1 MDSLFFISGLPRA
14 GSTLLCNILAQ
25 NPRFH
30 ATATSGI
37 LEILFAVRNKWD
49 GLTEFRAMPQAQSD
63 AAKRRVLRG
72 ILESYFADIDRPV
85 VFDKSRGWLAHIEM
99 AEWALERKIKILVP
113 VRDIRDILASFEKLW
128 RDTSRKSQIAGEAEN
143 YIQFQSLEGRLDFW
157 SRADQPVGLAYNRVR
172 DAIQRGYG
180 DRLHFVRFEA
190 LTSNPRQ
197 TMREI
202 YAFLGEPWY
211 EHDFD
216 NVEQVTV
223 EDDRVHGFDGLHTI
237 RPKVAPVPPQWPTV
251 LGKAAEKYAN
261 LEIWQ

>member
-25 NPRFH
+25 NPRFYT
-30 ATATSGI
+30 TATSGI
-37 LEILFAVRNKWD
+37 LDILFVVRNKWD
-49 GLTEFRAMPQAQSD
+49 NLAEFRAMPQEQSD

-72 ILESYFADIDRPV
+72 ILESYFANVDRPV

-99 AEWALERKIKILVP
+99 AEWVLGRKVKILVP

-128 RDTSRKSQIAGEAEN
+128 RNAARKSQIAGERDN
-143 YIQFQSLEGRLDFW
+143 YVQFQTVKGRMDFW
-157 SRADQPVGLAYNRVR
+157 ARADQPVGLAYNRVR

-180 DRLHFVRFEA
+180 DRLHFVRFEQ

-197 TMREI
+197 TMREV
-202 YAFLGEPWY
+202 YAFLGEEWF

-237 RPKVAPVPPQWPTV
+237 RSKVEPVPPQWPTV
-251 LGKAAEKYAN
+251 LGEAANKFAN
-261 LEIWQ
+261 LEIW